1 MRVAVLGSTGSIG
14 RQTLDV
20 LGRDPR
26 FDVVGLAAGRNAG
39 LFGEQLVQFRPSV
52 AVLAD
57 DDARRGLAFV
67 PPGTSVECGQAALE
81 ALASRPNLITM
92 PQFLIGGTFFS
103 TDNFPSWLK
112 AIADV
117 LPLKHLNDA
126 MRNVAFEGAHLNDCL
141 KQIGILGLWGVAV
154 YIVAIKVFRWE

>member
-1 MRVAVLGSTGSIG
+1 MFGLITAIVILLIGHFAFHFTLINGVLTF
-14 RQTLDV
+14 LELLV
-20 LGRDPR
+20 LSLLGLIV
-26 FDVVGLAAGRNAG
+26 FMGFGFIVSGLARNESAI
-39 LFGEQLVQFRPSV
+39 
-52 AVLAD
+52 
-57 DDARRGLAFV
+57 
-67 PPGTSVECGQAALE
+67 PPFA
-81 ALASRPNLITM
+81 NLITM

-112 AIADV
+112 SIADV